1 MSWYKKIDNMA
12 GMEMSVEYIEDVKY
26 KDLIRIFGKPN
37 SKIEKFDGGEI
48 HHVEW
53 KLDFKNVPFKIV
65 VDSSDWAMKNWERK
79 KYKIPDVREDFIDEI
94 EVIGKREFTKSI
106 IKPILHSLTN
116 QTVSSEDLQF
126 VIKYIFTN

>member
-12 GMEMSVEYIEDVKY
+12 GMEMSVEHIEDVKY
-26 KDLIRIFGKPN
+26 KDLIHIFGKPN
-37 SKIEKFDGGEI
+37 GKIEKFEGGEI

-53 KLDFKNVPFKIV
+53 KLQFIDVKFIARIN
-65 VDSSDWAMKNWERK
+65 SGDWALKNWKKER
-79 KYKIPDVREDFIDEI
+79 YKIPDVKEDFIDEI
-94 EVIGKREFTKSI
+94 EIIGKREFTKKI

-116 QTVSSEDLQF
+116 QTTPSEDLQA